1 MTYEYLEYKLIDV
14 HGAEKSTMM
23 GSPCL
28 RYKGQF
34 FAMMFEREDALII
47 KVHEKRV
54 NELIEQGKGR
64 EFNFT
69 KKRFKEWVLIPRNF
83 EDHYEELMLEALE
96 KAKLTPK

>member
-1 MTYEYLEYKLIDV
+1 MIYESLEYKFIEV

-23 GSPCL
+23 DSPCL

-34 FAMMFEREDALII
+34 FAMMFERENALII
-47 KVHEKRV
+47 KVPEQRV
-54 NELIEQGKGR
+54 NKLIQQGKGR

-69 KKRFKEWVLIPRNF
+69 KKRFKKWVLIPRDF

-96 KAKLTPK
+96 KAKLAPK